1 MCRKNVRA
9 NGIVVF
15 GVLTFFFIVTLSE
28 LRVKCVIRFGRFFKK
43 KKKRANE
50 NARKGSLFSAGHHLQ
65 EGLTKFDYR

>member
-1 MCRKNVRA
+1 MA

-43 KKKRANE
+43 K
-50 NARKGSLFSAGHHLQ
+50 
-65 EGLTKFDYR
+65 